1 MTQRRA
7 ALPDTLTEPPF
18 DLDGTGRDLYAA
30 TAPLAWADREHD
42 YAWAKYTDALGEL
55 LDVIAE
61 MVRDDA
67 DGNPGWTALASPARC
82 PEPFLRVLAQWAGI
96 RRWDALS
103 SDDLRDLI
111 GPRAP
116 GLWRG
121 TREAM
126 LAAVRRYL
134 PPDSTDLLRFDERAD
149 GDPYK
154 LRVFTYR
161 FVDHDPELVRAALEA
176 AKPAGLTLIYEVRD
190 GQSYDQ
196 LNSDCMNYAAM
207 KGTYRDYAEVYS
219 SMPGRCGLYEPPLNP
234 ITVTP
239 PDLPIGVT
247 YMDIRLNGDVLADLT
262 PSACEAIV
270 EGLPWDGLPIRSDW
284 TVGLAS
290 PAMAEE
296 GQSRVYVRDQATGTR
311 LTADATLIWTAPY
324 ATTGVDPPVMSRA
337 AAQGGYTLD
346 LIGTFPGN
354 AGALVQIGGLGIRE
368 SSSIE
373 RVSDELIRAY
383 FTDTPPP
390 QNGVGTVGLRG
401 RVLATGS
408 GYAIGAGTTPITWTN

>member
-1 MTQRRA
+1 
-7 ALPDTLTEPPF
+7 
-18 DLDGTGRDLYAA
+18 
-30 TAPLAWADREHD
+30 
-42 YAWAKYTDALGEL
+42 
-55 LDVIAE
+55 
-61 MVRDDA
+61 
-67 DGNPGWTALASPARC
+67 
-82 PEPFLRVLAQWAGI
+82 
-96 RRWDALS
+96 
-103 SDDLRDLI
+103 
-111 GPRAP
+111 
-116 GLWRG
+116 
-121 TREAM
+121 M

-176 AKPAGLTLIYEVRD
+176 AKPAGLTLVYEVRD

-234 ITVTP
+234 ITITP
-239 PDLPIGVT
+239 PDLPIGT
-247 YMDIRLNGDVLADLT
+247 AYMYVQLHGDVLADLDYRD
-262 PSACEAIV
+262 CEAIV
-270 EGLPWDGLPIRSDW
+270 EGLPWDGFPFFSNWAFSLGTPGMD
-284 TVGLAS
+284 V
-290 PAMAEE
+290 E
-296 GQSRVYVRDQATGTR
+296 GQSRVYVRDEATGTR

-324 ATTGVDPPVMSRA
+324 ALTGVDPPTMSRA
-337 AAQGGYTLD
+337 DAQDGYTLD
-346 LIGTFPGN
+346 LHGTFPGN
-354 AGALVQIGGLGIRE
+354 AGNYVLITGLGNRE

-390 QNGVGTVGLRG
+390 QNGVGSVLLRARVG
-401 RVLATGS
+401 
-408 GYAIGAGTTPITWTN
+408 GYVYTIAGPTTMTWTD

>member
-7 ALPDTLTEPPF
+7 TLPDTIAEPPF

-30 TAPLAWADREHD
+30 TAPLAWADPEND
-42 YAWAKYTDALGEL
+42 YAWAKYADALGEL

-96 RRWDALS
+96 RRWDALEP
-103 SDDLRDLI
+103 DDLRDLI

-121 TREAM
+121 TRDAM

-219 SMPGRCGLYEPPLNP
+219 SMPGRCGLWTPPMYP

-247 YMDIRLNGDVLADLT
+247 YMSFQLHGDVLADLN
-262 PSACEAIV
+262 PSDCEAIV
-270 EGLPWDGLPIRSDW
+270 EGLPWDGFPINPSW
-284 TVGLAS
+284 VVGLAT
-290 PAMAEE
+290 PAMQEE
-296 GQSRVYVRDQATGTR
+296 GVSRVFVRDKATGTR
-311 LTADATLIWTAPY
+311 LTADATLVWTAPY
-324 ATTGVDPPVMSRA
+324 APTAVDPPVISRA
-337 AAQGGYTLD
+337 TAQDGYALD
-346 LIGTFPGN
+346 VHGTFPGN
-354 AGALVQIGGLGIRE
+354 AVAYILLSGLGNRE
-368 SSSIE
+368 STSLE
-373 RVSDELIRAY
+373 RVSDELLRAD
-383 FTDTPPP
+383 FQTTPVP
-390 QNGVGTVGLRG
+390 QNGECTVGLRG
-401 RVLATGS
+401 RAGLTNFG
-408 GYAIGAGTTPITWTN
+408 IGATSTTMTWTN